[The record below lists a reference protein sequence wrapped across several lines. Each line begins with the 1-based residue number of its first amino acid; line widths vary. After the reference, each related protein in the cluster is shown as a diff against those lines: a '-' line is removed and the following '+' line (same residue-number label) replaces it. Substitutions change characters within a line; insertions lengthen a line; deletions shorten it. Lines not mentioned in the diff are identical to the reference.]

1 MKKIIRPLIAII
13 LLVLLFRS
21 GLIKVD
27 QLKSSLQNT
36 QLLFT
41 GFLLIGI
48 QFIFFA
54 YRWKIIVDI
63 YHTVSFQKVLKLNL
77 ISQFFNLFIPG
88 GVGGD
93 LVKAI
98 ELSKSESIPK
108 QKTISTIVI
117 DRVIGLYCMILFST
131 LFLSLEMNQFPEIKK
146 FFYISLIMLF
156 VSTVGLVFLGQIVKL
171 CKSLTQNLNYNLV
184 KKTIEGLETLNE
196 GFKSVC
202 KVKTMLQMIF
212 ISFIAQL
219 LAIYFLHL
227 VVASTIPET
236 PSFLVFFP
244 LACFAFMASAI
255 PITPGGIGFGQA
267 AFYFIFA
274 IFSKDTANAAAIGVS
289 LMQLFILL
297 FSLPGAYFFTKIPK
311 KDI

>member
-1 MKKIIRPLIAII
+1 MKKIIRPLIAIV
-13 LLVLLFRS
+13 LLALLFRS

-27 QLKSSLQNT
+27 QLKTSLQNT
-36 QLLFT
+36 QLLLA
-41 GFLLIGI
+41 GFVLIGV

-63 YHTVSFQKVLKLNL
+63 YHSVAFSKILKLNL
-77 ISQFFNLFIPG
+77 ISQFFNIFIPG

-98 ELSKSESIPK
+98 ELSKSENIPK
-108 QKTISTIVI
+108 QKTIATIVI

-131 LFLSLEMNQFPEIKK
+131 LFLALEMKQLPEIKK
-146 FFYISLIMLF
+146 FFYISLLMLI
-156 VSTVGLVFLGQIVKL
+156 VSSVGLIFLSTIIKI
-171 CKSLTQNLNYNLV
+171 CKTITKNMNYNII
-184 KKTIEGLETLNE
+184 KKVFEGLETLNE
-196 GFKSVC
+196 GFKSIR
-202 KVKTMLQMIF
+202 KIKTMLQMILL
-212 ISFIAQL
+212 SFIAQI
-219 LAIYFLHL
+219 LAITFLHL
-227 VVASTIPET
+227 VVSSTISDT

-267 AFYFIFA
+267 AFYFIFS
-274 IFSKDTANAAAIGVS
+274 IFSKDTANAATIGVS

-311 KDI
+311 KDV

>member
-1 MKKIIRPLIAII
+1 LKKLIRPLIAII
-13 LLVLLFRS
+13 LLALLFRS

-36 QLLFT
+36 RLLLA
-41 GFLLIGI
+41 GFVLIGF
-48 QFIFFA
+48 QFLFFA

-63 YHTVSFQKVLKLNL
+63 YHTVAFSKILKLNL
-77 ISQFFNLFIPG
+77 ISQFFNTFIPG

-98 ELSKSESIPK
+98 ELSKSENIPK

-131 LFLSLEMNQFPEIKK
+131 LFLSLEMNQLPEIKK
-146 FFYISLIMLF
+146 FFYVSLIMLII
-156 VSTVGLVFLGQIVKL
+156 SSVGLFFLSQIVKL
-171 CKSLTQNLNYNLV
+171 CKAITKNISFSIV
-184 KKTIEGLETLNE
+184 RKVIEGLETLND
-196 GFKSVC
+196 GFRSVR
-202 KVKTMLQMIF
+202 KIKPMLQMILL
-212 ISFIAQL
+212 SLIAQL

-227 VVASTIPET
+227 VVASTTPDT

-267 AFYFIFA
+267 AFYFIFS
-274 IFSKDTANAAAIGVS
+274 IYSKDTANAATIGVS